1 MSVRVLS
8 LDAGELKALRKD
20 PAYDG
25 GPVILDGLGGSGD
38 PGTPSLTNSVEVRSG
53 VPGSPL
59 PVADV
64 ASVLAEVERLGAP
77 VLFVAPGWLGA
88 AGLALTCACVATYVG
103 PEAEIGP
110 IDPAD
115 ALALGLAGRLTDRVG
130 PAAAARLLLDPRPT
144 SQPVVLGSRQG
155 DQGQRVAV
163 ALGLVRVA
171 DDPLAEARDLAERL
185 DDPAGRLLVRSLA
198 FAARSTAAQSA
209 AYDAELLPL
218 LDQRDDPQTDR

>member
-1 MSVRVLS
+1 MSVRVVG

-20 PAYDG
+20 PGYDG
-25 GPVILDGLGGSGD
+25 QPVILDGVGGGGD

-59 PVADV
+59 AVADV
-64 ASVLAEVERLGAP
+64 GLVLAAVERLGAP
-77 VLFVAPGWLGA
+77 VVFVAAGGLGA
-88 AGLALTCACVATYVG
+88 AGLALSCAAVATYVRTD
-103 PEAEIGP
+103 AEVGA
-110 IDPAD
+110 IDPAE

-130 PAAAARLLLDPRPT
+130 AAGAARLLLDDAAS
-144 SQPVVLGSRQG
+144 SQPLDVGNPEG
-155 DQGQRVAV
+155 DKGLRVAV
-163 ALGLVRVA
+163 GLGLVRVV
-171 DDPLAEARDLAERL
+171 DDPLADARGLAERL
-185 DDPAGRLLVRSLA
+185 DDPAARLLARSLT